1 MKTIPLEK
9 NDADVSKFVLLASDE
24 DVVFTTNGRP
34 TAILIGVESEDDE
47 FDRQLENDPRF
58 AECIAAARERI
69 RLGQGVRLEDIVFDD

>member
-1 MKTIPLEK
+1 MKTIPLET

-34 TAILIGVESEDDE
+34 TAILIGVEPEDDE

-58 AECIAAARERI
+58 AECIVAARERI
-69 RLGQGVRLEDIVFDD
+69 RLGKGVRLEEIVFDD